1 MAVLPILR
9 ESVADF
15 QLAHCPAEHKR
26 GDRAF
31 GPSHMFF
38 SSGQGVSGLLSTVR
52 PIRVRAV

>member
-9 ESVADF
+9 ESVADLH
-15 QLAHCPAEHKR
+15 LARCPAEHKC

-31 GPSHMFF
+31 GPSDMFF